1 MPPQSHAALRQPRVT
16 LKTIAN
22 HLGLAI
28 GTVSA
33 ALNNSPAA
41 QSIPEHTKQRIL
53 DAAKEL
59 NYQTNYFARSL
70 RLQRTFTIG
79 VIAEQIGDPYGSAI
93 ISGIEETLRDTQ
105 YLFLTAVHRH
115 DRDLLRRYAQSLAS
129 RGAEGFI
136 TVDLPFAEDL
146 SLPTIAV
153 AGHAS
158 LPGVTSLVLDQAR
171 AAHLALQ
178 HLVELGHHEIA
189 FLRGP
194 KTSSDSAS
202 RWQAIRQ
209 ACKLLEIPMH
219 PHLTIEIEGDATTP
233 QMGYP
238 YAKALLARSKSFTAL
253 FAFNDLAALG
263 AIFAL
268 QEAGLRVPQDVSV
281 IGFDDL
287 PMALFS
293 TPSLTTIRQPLERMG
308 KIAAETL
315 LHRIEKH
322 APHPSRIMIE
332 PELIVRA
339 STGPAALIS
348 SRRKPR

>member
-1 MPPQSHAALRQPRVT
+1 MPSRNDSAPAQPRVT

-41 QSIPEHTKQRIL
+41 HSIPEHTKRRIL
-53 DAAKEL
+53 HAAKEL

-79 VIAEQIGDPYGSAI
+79 VIAEQIGDPYGSTI
-93 ISGIEETLRDTQ
+93 IAGIEETLRDTQ

-115 DRDLLRRYAQSLAS
+115 DRELLRRYSQSLLA

-153 AGHAS
+153 AGHTAM
-158 LPGVTSLVLDQAR
+158 PGVTNLILDHSR
-171 AAHLALQ
+171 AAQMALQ
-178 HLVELGHHEIA
+178 HLVELGHRRIA
-189 FLRGP
+189 FIRGP
-194 KTSSDSAS
+194 QTSSDSAT
-202 RWQAIRQ
+202 RWESIRKACRSLGIAIQ
-209 ACKLLEIPMH
+209 PE
-219 PHLTIEIEGDATTP
+219 LTVEIEGDATTP
-233 QMGYP
+233 QLGYP
-238 YAKALLARSKSFTAL
+238 YAQALLARRISFTAL

-268 QEAGLRVPQDVSV
+268 HEAGLRVPQDVSV
-281 IGFDDL
+281 VGFDDL
-287 PMALFS
+287 PLALFS
-293 TPSLTTIRQPLERMG
+293 T
-308 KIAAETL
+308 
-315 LHRIEKH
+315 
-322 APHPSRIMIE
+322 
-332 PELIVRA
+332 
-339 STGPAALIS
+339 
-348 SRRKPR
+348 